1 MSRKVKDSGGG
12 ANFQLIKVVACT
24 SNPATLMAEF
34 QNGMSSIPVGGNSP
48 SIGG

>member
-12 ANFQLIKVVACT
+12 ANFQLIKLVACT
-24 SNPATLMAEF
+24 SNPATLVAEVL
-34 QNGMSSIPVGGNSP
+34 NGMSSVPLGGNSP